1 MARILLDEFSFIF
14 FKPYFK
20 CKISNILSSKIAG
33 LKEAFFQW
41 LPENNRLERI
51 WKLALIDFKRRYY
64 NSFLGLF
71 WALLNPLFR
80 LTIYYFV
87 FTIVLNPKIEN
98 YGLYLFLGLI
108 LWMFFSEGTSKSFS
122 ILRSKRYLLESIQ
135 FNKIDLFYTS
145 VISVSMGF
153 VFNLTVYL
161 IFAVI
166 QGVPFTMQILW
177 APLIVLNLIGVILG
191 INMILGVG
199 VIYLSDLQMLW
210 TTVLLA
216 GFWLTPIFYSRGA
229 LFDKFPA
236 LLYINPLAG
245 IVINFRNVLLHGLPP
260 EYFLFVYTSVYS
272 LILVGIGVYLVQNFA
287 HKAIEKL

>member
-1 MARILLDEFSFIF
+1 MST
-14 FKPYFK
+14 
-20 CKISNILSSKIAG
+20 KISEF
-33 LKEAFFQW
+33 KESFFHW

-51 WKLALIDFKRRYY
+51 WKLAVIDFKRRYY

-87 FTIVLNPKIEN
+87 FTIVLKPKIEN

-153 VFNLTVYL
+153 IFNLTVYL

-166 QGVPFTMQILW
+166 QGVPFTIQILW
-177 APLIVLNLIGVILG
+177 APLIVLNLIAVILG
-191 INMILGVG
+191 INMLLGVG

-210 TTVLLA
+210 TTILLA

-245 IVINFRNVLLHGLPP
+245 IVINFRNVLLHGIPP
-260 EYFLFVYTSVYS
+260 EYFLFLYTSIYS
-272 LILVGIGVYLVQNFA
+272 LVLLAIGVFLVKNYA